1 MADKLGTGAEYLI
14 TTRDLTSGQTAQ
26 AVSSVLAAQRG
37 GNSLIYKTFDSR
49 QDTVNGKPVTVQQ
62 FAYVDSGG
70 FTGAVPRVIQ
80 GTDYIFVT
88 GNKAVIVTLLATPR
102 DSGRRAAVIRFL
114 RPQPVVLG

>member
-1 MADKLGTGAEYLI
+1 
-14 TTRDLTSGQTAQ
+14 
-26 AVSSVLAAQRG
+26 VLAAQRG

-88 GNKAVIVTLLATPR
+88 GNKAVIVTLLATPETVGDVQPSF
-102 DSGRRAAVIRFL
+102 DSFVHSLSF
-114 RPQPVVLG
+114 